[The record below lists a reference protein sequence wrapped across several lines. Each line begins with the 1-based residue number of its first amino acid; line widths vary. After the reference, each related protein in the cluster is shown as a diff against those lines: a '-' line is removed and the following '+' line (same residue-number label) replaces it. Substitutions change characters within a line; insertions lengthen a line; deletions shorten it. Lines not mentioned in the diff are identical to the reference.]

1 MMERDEFLV
10 DFTKRLQELRVSLGY
25 ETRDSFAEAIGY
37 PALVYFSYEQRG
49 IVRAS
54 VLRRLVKAIETSGH
68 DPAGYRGLLSLDA
81 ARCCGRVYHRP
92 GRWRETDG
100 EVRS

>member
-1 MMERDEFLV
+1 MMEPDEYLARLAR
-10 DFTKRLQELRVSLGY
+10 RLQDLRLSLGY

-37 PALVYFSYEQRG
+37 PPLVYFRYEQQG
-49 IVRAS
+49 IVQAS

-68 DPAGYRGLLSLDA
+68 DPAEYRGLLSLDA